1 MNPDI
6 RIFPDGETL
15 SHEAVHLIIQIARQ
29 AVAQNG
35 RFTIALCGGG
45 TPQRLFQLL
54 GQSPH
59 KEQMP
64 WEGTHLFWGDERLVS
79 PDDTGSN
86 YGQAYAIFIGKVPIP
101 SENIHRAHGEL
112 DSETA
117 VADYKT
123 QLKNFASNGEWPR
136 FDVVLLGLG
145 SDGHTASLFP
155 GSIPPAAATEP
166 VIAVTA
172 DYDGRPAQ
180 RLSLTPQVFNDA
192 AHVIFLVTGK
202 KKAETVTA
210 VINGPHNPE
219 QLPAQHIQP
228 QNGRL
233 IWFLDQAAA
242 SALNTTHH

>member
-15 SHEAVHLIIQIARQ
+15 SHEAVHLIIQIAQQ
-29 AVAQNG
+29 AVTENG
-35 RFTIALCGGG
+35 RFSIALCGGG

-64 WEGTHLFWGDERLVS
+64 WENTYLFWGDERLVS

-86 YGQAYAIFIGKVPIP
+86 YGQAHAIFIGKVPIP

-112 DSETA
+112 DSDTA
-117 VADYKT
+117 VTDYKT
-123 QLKNFASNGEWPR
+123 QLKNFAQDGDWPQ

-155 GSIPPAAATEP
+155 GNITPAEQTESVISI
-166 VIAVTA
+166 TA
-172 DYDGRPAQ
+172 NYDGRPAQ

-192 AHVIFLVTGK
+192 AHIIFLVTGK

-210 VINGPHNPE
+210 VINGPRNPE
-219 QLPAQHIQP
+219 HLPAQRIQP

-233 IWFLDQAAA
+233 IWFLDKAAA
-242 SALNTTHH
+242 SKLDSNTK